1 MELFNLVGR
10 IAIDNTNAN
19 AAISDT
25 TDRAREGADETS
37 EAFSKI
43 GTFAG
48 NIARGIGAVG
58 AVMGGAFIAAV
69 EGTREYR
76 QEMGKLDTAFVT
88 SGHSSE
94 TAKNTYSALQAV
106 LGDSGQAVEA
116 SNHLALLADNE
127 KDLSTWTDICT
138 GIYATFGAS
147 LPIEGLTEAA
157 NETAKTGILTGGLT
171 DALNW
176 AGISEEEFQAKL
188 DACTNEQERQKLI
201 MDTLNGTYSKASEQY
216 KETNKDVMAANA
228 ANDRLTS
235 TMAKLGEIGE
245 PIMTGIK
252 NAIASMAEKA
262 IPVVEKMVNKIQDM
276 AKWIKDN
283 EAKVKMWSGV
293 IGIAIATV
301 GGFILVMSWSSIMTK
316 ASNAIKIV
324 TVAIKA
330 LNVAMKAN
338 VVGLV
343 VTAIMGLVAA
353 FIYLWNNCDSFRN
366 FWIGLWEKIKSAGG
380 KAIDW
385 IKNKFNAFKSALSTV
400 KNVFGS
406 IKDTISDKLESAK
419 DAVKKVI
426 GKIKGFF
433 NTTLKFKGI
442 KMPSI
447 KLTMEKG
454 SGLMAKA
461 AELLGLSGVPKFSV
475 KWNAEGGILDKPTI
489 FGRLGDT
496 LLGGGEAGEE
506 AIAPIDVLQDYTRQ
520 AVSEGMG
527 NTTTVLIDEVK
538 EIIALLRQMV
548 GQNVYLDTG
557 TLVGSIAPA
566 LNDEL
571 GSYFTLSGR
580 NMI

>member
-19 AAISDT
+19 AAIADT

-176 AGISEEEFQAKL
+176 AGISEEEFQGKL

-426 GKIKGFF
+426 DKIKGFF

-527 NTTTVLIDEVK
+527 NTTTVLIEEIR
-538 EIIALLRQMV
+538 EIIVLLRQMV

-557 TLVGSIAPA
+557 TLVGSIVPA

-571 GSYFTLSGR
+571 GNYFTLSGR

>member
-426 GKIKGFF
+426 DKIKGFF

>member
-426 GKIKGFF
+426 DKIKGFF

-527 NTTTVLIDEVK
+527 NTTTVLIEEIR
-538 EIIALLRQMV
+538 EIIVLLRQMV

-557 TLVGSIAPA
+557 TLVGSIVPA

-571 GSYFTLSGR
+571 GNYFTLSGR

>member
-19 AAISDT
+19 AAIDDT
-25 TDRAREGADETS
+25 TNKAKSGADETS

-48 NIARGIGAVG
+48 NIARGIGTVG

-76 QEMGKLDTAFVT
+76 NEMGKLDTAFVT

-94 TAKNTYSALQAV
+94 TAKNTYSALNAV

-138 GIYATFGAS
+138 GVYATFGES
-147 LPIEGLTEAA
+147 LPIESLTESA
-157 NETAKTGILTGGLT
+157 NEVAKSGVLTGGLV
-171 DALNW
+171 DALVW
-176 AGISEEEFQAKL
+176 AGIGEEEFQGKL
-188 DACTNEQERQKLI
+188 DACTTEQERQKLI
-201 MDTLNGTYSKASEQY
+201 MDTLNGTYSEASEQY
-216 KETNKDVMAANA
+216 KETNKDVMDANT

-262 IPVVEKMVNKIQDM
+262 IPVVEKMADKIQDM
-276 AKWIKDN
+276 AKWFKDN
-283 EAKVKMWSGV
+283 EAKVKTWAGV
-293 IGIAIATV
+293 IGIAAATV
-301 GGFILVMSWSSIMTK
+301 GGFILVMSWSTIMTN
-316 ASNAIKIV
+316 AANAIKVV

-338 VVGLV
+338 IVGLV

-366 FWIGLWEKIKSAGG
+366 FWIGLWDKIKSAGG
-380 KAIDW
+380 TAIDW
-385 IKNKFNAFKSALSTV
+385 IKTKFNAFKDALSTV

-406 IKDTISDKLESAK
+406 IKDTITGKLEDAK
-419 DAVKKVI
+419 TAVKNVI
-426 GKIKGFF
+426 DKIKGFF
-433 NTTLKFKGI
+433 NTTLKFKGL

-489 FGRLGDT
+489 FGRVGDT

-520 AVSEGMG
+520 AVTEGMG
-527 NTTTVLIDEVK
+527 NTTTVLIDEVR
-538 EIIALLRQMV
+538 EIITLLRQML
-548 GQNVYLDTG
+548 GLNVYLDTG
-557 TLVGSIAPA
+557 TLVGSLAPA

-571 GSYFTLSGR
+571 GNYFTLSER

>member
-94 TAKNTYSALQAV
+94 TAKNTYSALNAV

-157 NETAKTGILTGGLT
+157 NETAKTGVLTGGLT

-426 GKIKGFF
+426 DKIKGFF

-475 KWNAEGGILDKPTI
+475 KWNAEGGILNKPTI

>member
-94 TAKNTYSALQAV
+94 TAKNTYSALNAV

-176 AGISEEEFQAKL
+176 AGISEEEFQGKL
-188 DACTNEQERQKLI
+188 DACSNEQERQKLI

-366 FWIGLWEKIKSAGG
+366 FWIGLWDKIKSAGG

-426 GKIKGFF
+426 DKIKGFF

-475 KWNAEGGILDKPTI
+475 KWNAEGGILNKPTI